1 MTLGR
6 SRNEKRAGLGD
17 GIRIKLLEDD
27 ADDAEARSRRIEEK
41 VDGMKGILSG
51 VLITL
56 ATASVLLG
64 INLAVGALGV
74 GQ

>member
-6 SRNEKRAGLGD
+6 SRNEKRAGLAD

-27 ADDAEARSRRIEEK
+27 ADDAEAQSARIGEK
-41 VDGMKGILSG
+41 VDAMKGILTG
-51 VLITL
+51 VLVTL

-64 INLAVGALGV
+64 INLAVGAFGV
-74 GQ
+74 GR